1 MQSILTFQRRFLRA
15 AFAPGVEIAA
25 LSLPRGNAKS
35 TLAARLLARAM
46 RPGSRLFVPG
56 ADNKLIAG
64 SFQQARVVFRLL
76 RSELGEEGYRYEDSN
91 QSTKVL
97 HVATRT
103 RVQVHGANHR
113 TLLGFLGV
121 RILVVDEPAAV
132 SDAMWAAIVGSCGK
146 TKTTILCV
154 GTIAPA
160 ETPHWWPALLARGS
174 RPGVHVTVLQGDRE
188 TWDQWQTIRKANPI
202 AAVNPI
208 LRATLIREVAEARR
222 DDRLRARFQS
232 DRLNLPTKDETTELV
247 PAHEWERMLA
257 RPVLE
262 RDGAAVLAIDL
273 GASRSWSAATLMW
286 KNGRCEC
293 FASVPGVP
301 TLDVQERRDG
311 LPPGLLQHLV
321 DGGAL
326 GVSHGLRM
334 AEIDTLLDLIPQEV
348 AIEAV
353 VADRFALAT
362 LTDAVAARGYP
373 DPEFVV
379 NQWSTASTAIAA
391 FRSCVLDG
399 PMSMS
404 ESGRLLASTSVSQ
417 AAVEPD
423 NSGNIRM
430 RKGHRRNRDDV
441 AQSLILAAMLVVR
454 WRRVQATPPAVY
466 TLNPA
471 VASA

>member
-1 MQSILTFQRRFLRA
+1 M
-15 AFAPGVEIAA
+15 
-25 LSLPRGNAKS
+25 SLPRGNAKS
-35 TLAARLLARAM
+35 TLAARLLARSM

-76 RSELGEEGYRYEDSN
+76 RAELGEEGYRYEDSN
-91 QSTKVL
+91 QSTKAL

-103 RVQVHGANHR
+103 RVQVHGANAK

-121 RILVVDEPAAV
+121 RLLVVDEPAAV

-174 RPGVHVTVLQGDRE
+174 RPGVHVTVLQGDRD

-208 LRATLIREVAEARR
+208 LRATLIRERDEAQR
-222 DDRLRARFQS
+222 DDRLRARFLS
-232 DRLNLPTKDETTELV
+232 DRLNLPTKDETTELIPV
-247 PAHEWERMLA
+247 HEWERMLT
-257 RPVLE
+257 RPVAA
-262 RDGAAVLAIDL
+262 RDGGAVLAIDL

-286 KNGRCEC
+286 KNGRTESY
-293 FASVPGVP
+293 ASIPGVP
-301 TLDVQERRDG
+301 SLADQERRDG
-311 LPPGLLQHLV
+311 LPPGLFEHLV
-321 DGGAL
+321 SEGVL
-326 GVSHGLRM
+326 GVAHGQRM
-334 AEIDTLLDLIPQEV
+334 ADVDVLLDLIPADV
-348 AIEAV
+348 PIEAV

-373 DPEFVV
+373 DVEWVI

-399 PMSMS
+399 PMSLS
-404 ESGRLLASTSVSQ
+404 EQGRLLASTSVAQ
-417 AAVEPD
+417 AAVESD
-423 NSGNIRM
+423 SSGSTRM

-441 AQSLILAAMLVVR
+441 AQSLVLAAMLVVR
-454 WRRVQATPPAVY
+454 WRRPVGPPLGFAA
-466 TLNPA
+466 L
-471 VASA
+471 

>member
-15 AFAPGVEIAA
+15 AFVPGVEIAA

-35 TLAARLLARAM
+35 TIAARLLARSM
-46 RPGSRLFVPG
+46 RPGSRLFVAG

-76 RSELGEEGYRYEDSN
+76 RAELGEAGYRYEDSN

-103 RVQVHGANHR
+103 RVQVHGANAK

-121 RILVVDEPAAV
+121 RLLVVDEPAAV
-132 SDAMWAAIVGSCGK
+132 SDAMWASIVGSCGK

-174 RPGVHVTVLQGDRE
+174 RPGVHVTLIQGDRE

-232 DRLNLPTKDETTELV
+232 DRLNLPTKDETTELI

-286 KNGRCEC
+286 KNGRTEC

-301 TLDVQERRDG
+301 SLGNQERRDG
-311 LPPGLLQHLV
+311 LPPGLLEHLV
-321 DGGAL
+321 SEGVL
-326 GVSHGLRM
+326 GVAHGQRM
-334 AEIDTLLDLIPQEV
+334 ADVDVLLDLIPTDV
-348 AIEAV
+348 PIEAV

-373 DPEFVV
+373 DCEFVI

-441 AQSLILAAMLVVR
+441 AQSLVLAAMLVVR
-454 WRRVQATPPAVY
+454 WRRVQSSPLVVY
-466 TLNPA
+466 TLTPA